1 MISQYSLELFSK
13 KSTEVE
19 EKHIMFYYF
28 HFNTSYNRR
37 IPLQQHLCTTNCDL
51 AKFPQTDGLSGKTFA
66 IAFRIFPINTLTRN
80 LGDILYYVCK
90 LYSFHSG
97 YEFHSPTTNNKVNR

>member
-1 MISQYSLELFSK
+1 MTNNYTYKYFSLK
-13 KSTEVE
+13 KNILCS
-19 EKHIMFYYF
+19 IIFI
-28 HFNTSYNRR
+28 FNTSYRR
-37 IPLQQHLCTTNCDL
+37 TPLQQHLCTTNCDL
-51 AKFPQTDGLSGKTFA
+51 AKFPQTDGLSDKTFA
-66 IAFRIFPINTLTRN
+66 IAFRVFPINTLTRN